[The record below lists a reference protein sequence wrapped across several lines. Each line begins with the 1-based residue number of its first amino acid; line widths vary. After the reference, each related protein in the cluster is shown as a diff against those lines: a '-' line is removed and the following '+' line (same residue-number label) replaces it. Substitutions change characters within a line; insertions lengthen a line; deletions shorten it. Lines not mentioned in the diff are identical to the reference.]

1 MLNIQI
7 ELSWQSSTKSKVEK
21 LRDMK
26 WEVMQLVNKSYQI
39 VDQSTWSVAVYHFRI
54 KGEGWEELLKRRG
67 VITFLLW
74 KGGLFEQFNVTW
86 SGRSCSLWIN
96 HIRSWISPLEES
108 QSTISESRGRGEGSF
123 LRGGGGGNNFL
134 ALKREAYLSN
144 LLYIHAVR
152 LPKWEI
158 SRQKC
163 KI

>member
-1 MLNIQI
+1 
-7 ELSWQSSTKSKVEK
+7 
-21 LRDMK
+21 MK

-67 VITFLLW
+67 VMTFLLW

-123 LRGGGGGNNFL
+123 LRRGGVITFL
-134 ALKREAYLSN
+134 LWKGRLIWVIYCTYTLSDYLSGKS
-144 LLYIHAVR
+144 HAKNAR
-152 LPKWEI
+152 
-158 SRQKC
+158 SRILCNTNRFVQARC
-163 KI
+163 

>member
-1 MLNIQI
+1 MKRNVWRRIQTHYSSEFVPVSCKCPLRYFKTLSI
-7 ELSWQSSTKSKVEK
+7 VLARVWMNEL
-21 LRDMK
+21 
-26 WEVMQLVNKSYQI
+26 
-39 VDQSTWSVAVYHFRI
+39 
-54 KGEGWEELLKRRG
+54 LLKRQNRCIISKLSYLG
-67 VITFLLW
+67 SHQLKVKW
-74 KGGLFEQFNVTW
+74 KSSGTW

-123 LRGGGGGNNFL
+123 LRGVGNNFL

-144 LLYIHAVR
+144 VLYIHAVR